1 MDQFQSGKMGGAW
14 GETTWLGVFVAM
26 FAIAFHVSEA
36 GAQGNEPDAGVSGA
50 TATADAG
57 SSDRAVQSGSDSD
70 AGPSGGGS
78 EDGAS
83 EAEGSSRGRAGRLE
97 EYGFDASAADDREA
111 LEGANERLGIMVG
124 FWSSEAADLR
134 DYARQVEVGA
144 ESLEGQSENSALP
157 ESAMVPLQVEAARAR
172 ARSTLHR
179 ARAEGLEVIVEGAE
193 SDRALF
199 QSRLEEMEREIA
211 ETTSRSESDR
221 EGVERAD
228 EAEREALEDLEA
240 AKREQN
246 EERDQDLKRLISER
260 AQILERVADTASQQ
274 SRTIRELSAARNAA
288 RDTFARRRESTESTI
303 ASISEVPAEE
313 EARSEVD
320 PLLRQLQDH
329 RRGARRDYTE
339 ALAALR
345 AAIGAEQVAERDFRA
360 AVEARE
366 KIEERAEG
374 LSDSEL
380 VEQRIELAVAKAK
393 LEERRVEKARSVVSA
408 HRQAIDLHAER
419 IRYYNGAIEEV
430 LPRIS
435 DEMRHEFFDLWKSE
449 NWENVGASFDEAR
462 RHVSQLFQLRATQL
476 KTLGSRIYS
485 PEFWGWVFGLL
496 WRLALI
502 PVMFVLL
509 RRYLPGL
516 VHRSME
522 VLFRRSFFRDR
533 ATVAIKFG
541 ELLRTLIW
549 PVALYLVVRMATTY
563 LAGTFPE
570 ADTLLWLVDLVF
582 IYWIAMATVEVVVLP
597 RSHRDAESRSA
608 PELDFGR
615 LTPRSSGRRGAEVVD
630 LVDIEVDHALKLVG
644 SVRRVLVFGLLAW
657 FLPWTISAAFGHT
670 VLWWIAAALFRWATL
685 GIVYYELST
694 WRDEI
699 ASLFV
704 DLAGTRLP
712 SVAEFVDERKDRF
725 YGVGIIAV
733 ASIYVFVVELW
744 LLVRRYFT
752 ETELSQRVANFLFRK
767 KIELKQRDQQE
778 EAPDQERH
786 EKLPAEYEELFE
798 DRPLYDERYLVER
811 EDVWSEF
818 LEPWEEWRGRPRQ
831 GSVSV
836 TGEQGVGKSTLL
848 NQFYR
853 HLEADSE
860 EHGIEPIYASLTD
873 KIVTVDALFSYLA
886 DLFGLEEVPSDRAQL
901 VELLLEC
908 EPRAVLIDDC
918 HHFYFRKIQ
927 GFEGLS
933 ALLDVVN
940 LTDHRHYWV
949 LTFNKYGWKYLRRVQ
964 ERKHFFGHSLE
975 IRKWSASEIQDL
987 VDRRNEATS
996 LKISYSDLVVSRE
1009 DERASYYEVVR
1020 TANGYFRLLQ
1030 EFSEG
1035 NPRVALDFWIRNL
1048 IPETSETLQVSLF
1061 RRPSL
1066 EDLAELT
1073 DHHLFALTAL
1083 VQHGALTP
1091 SETAEIINT
1100 DVGFCEMALD
1110 FFEDV
1115 EIAIR
1120 TGRAKRYRLSAY
1132 YYRPVISRLTNSN
1145 FLWS

>member
-1 MDQFQSGKMGGAW
+1 MEHFEAEKTVRTRRGAGW
-14 GETTWLGVFVAM
+14 SGVFLAM
-26 FAIAFHVSEA
+26 LAVTFAVPEA
-36 GAQGNEPDAGVSGA
+36 PAQAPPPDTDA
-50 TATADAG
+50 TSNADAG
-57 SSDRAVQSGSDSD
+57 SSDESRRDAGDSD
-70 AGPSGGGS
+70 AKPAS
-78 EDGAS
+78 GAS
-83 EAEGSSRGRAGRLE
+83 EQGSVRAEAPNLDRAERLE
-97 EYGFDASAADDREA
+97 HYGFEGGADE
-111 LEGANERLGIMVG
+111 LEVLEEANEFLESLIE
-124 FWSSEAADLR
+124 FWSSEAAAVR
-134 DYARQVEVGA
+134 RYAKQIEVGA

-157 ESAMVPLQVEAARAR
+157 ESAMVPLQAEATRARAR
-172 ARSTLHR
+172 ASLHR
-179 ARAEGLEVIVEGAE
+179 ARAVGLEAIAAE
-193 SDRALF
+193 AKSDRALF
-199 QSRLEEMEREIA
+199 GVRLEELEREVE

-221 EGVERAD
+221 EDVERAD
-228 EAEREALEDLEA
+228 EAEKEALAELEA
-240 AKREQN
+240 AKREQR
-246 EERDQDLKRLISER
+246 EERDQDLKRLITER
-260 AQILERVADTASQQ
+260 AQVLERVADTASQQ
-274 SRTIRELSAARNAA
+274 SKTIRELSASRNAA
-288 RDTFARRRESTESTI
+288 RDTFARRRESAESAI
-303 ASISEVPAEE
+303 ASISEEPSEE
-313 EARSEVD
+313 EARAEVD
-320 PLLRQLQDH
+320 PLLRQLQDY
-329 RRGARRDYTE
+329 RRAARRDYTE
-339 ALAALR
+339 TLVELR
-345 AAIGAEQVAERDFRA
+345 AAIGAEQVAEADFRE

-380 VEQRIELAVAKAK
+380 VEQRIELAAAKVK
-393 LEERRVEKARSVVSA
+393 LEERRFEKARSVVSA
-408 HRQAIDLHAER
+408 HRQTIDLHADR
-419 IRYYNGAIEEV
+419 IRYYNRAIEEV

-449 NWENVGASFDEAR
+449 NWENVAASFDEAR
-462 RHVSQLFQLRATQL
+462 RHTSQLVQLRVAQL

-485 PEFWGWVFGLL
+485 PEFWGWVIGFL

-516 VHRSME
+516 VHRLME

-533 ATVAIKFG
+533 ATATIKFG

-549 PVALYLVVRMATTY
+549 PVALYLVVRLATTY

-570 ADTLLWLVDLVF
+570 ADTLLWLVDLLF

-597 RSHRDAESRSA
+597 RSHRDAEGGTA

-615 LTPRSSGRRGAEVVD
+615 LSPRTSGRRGTEIVD

-657 FLPWTISAAFGHT
+657 FVPWAISAAFGHT
-670 VLWWIAAALFRWATL
+670 VLWWIAAAFFRWATL
-685 GIVYYELST
+685 GVVYYELST

-704 DLAGTRLP
+704 DLAGPRIP
-712 SVAEFVDERKDRF
+712 NVAEFVDERKDRF

-733 ASIYVFVVELW
+733 ASIYVLVVEFW
-744 LLVRRYFT
+744 LLVRRSFT
-752 ETELSQRVANFLFRK
+752 ETEFSQRVANFLFRK

-778 EAPDQERH
+778 EAVDQERH

-811 EDVWSEF
+811 EDVWDQF
-818 LEPWEEWRGRPRQ
+818 LEPWEEWRERPRQ

-836 TGEQGVGKSTLL
+836 TGEQGVGKSTML

-853 HLEADSE
+853 HLEADPE

-886 DLFGLEEVPSDRAQL
+886 DLFGLEEVPSDRTHL
-901 VELLLEC
+901 VQLLLDC
-908 EPRAVLIDDC
+908 EPRVVLIDDC

-927 GFEGLS
+927 GFEALS

-964 ERKHFFGHSLE
+964 ERKHFFGHSVE
-975 IRKWSASEIQDL
+975 IRQWSASEVQDL

-996 LKISYSDLVVSRE
+996 LRISYSDLVVSRE

-1048 IPETSETLQVSLF
+1048 IPETGETLQVSLF

-1066 EDLAELT
+1066 DELPELT

-1115 EIAIR
+1115 EIAVR